1 MGKTVILGAGAS
13 GRAAAR
19 LAEKLGMTPVVLTD
33 DTFTADGT
41 DWGELVVAS
50 PGVPPKSPMYRAA
63 KASGVPMISEMEFG
77 ARHFA
82 GRIVAITGTDG
93 KTTTTELVTALL
105 TAAGEN
111 ARPAGNI
118 GVPLSVLAAD
128 DFAGIAVVEVSSF
141 QLELVDG
148 FAPEAAAILNISMDH
163 RDRYPGGEAE
173 YRAVKFRIFDHVPPA
188 GRVFGRTM
196 PELTPEPHV
205 LLMDGAFWVN
215 GKLLVRTDELAL
227 KGEHNLENV
236 GVALEL
242 ASRVLPEERL
252 FAPETVAA
260 LKEFRSG
267 PHRIETVLERDGVRY
282 VNDSKATNPH
292 AVIASMRALSPEGKV
307 RFRMLMGGLDK
318 GMDFSML
325 APFCGEIAGAYLFGA
340 CREKIKS
347 ALAGVPCT
355 DFGTDFEAAVRAAC
369 RDARPGEIVLLAP
382 GCASMDMFRDYRER
396 GDRFRDCVLRE
407 V

>member
-33 DTFTADGT
+33 DTFTADGM

-77 ARHFA
+77 ARHFS

-173 YRAVKFRIFDHVPPA
+173 YRAVKFRIFDHVPAA

-196 PELTPEPHV
+196 PELTPKPNV

-227 KGEHNLENV
+227 KGEHNFENV

-242 ASRVLPEERL
+242 ASRVLPEARL

-260 LKEFRSG
+260 LKGFRSG
-267 PHRIETVLERDGVRY
+267 PHRIETVLERNGIRY

-292 AVIASMRALSPEGKV
+292 AVAASIRALSPEGKI

-325 APFCGEIAGAYLFGA
+325 VPFCGEIAGAYLFGA
-340 CREKIKS
+340 CREKIRT
-347 ALAGVPCT
+347 ALGGVPCM
-355 DFGTDFEAAVRAAC
+355 DFGTDFEAAIRAAC